1 MKHKDLL
8 GITVDELINN
18 YVHVYIDQDGD
29 YGYYIGIMD
38 LKDAQKLPSK
48 YLLKDIIDDILL
60 ADLLN
65 GTVLDLGDLDD

>member
-1 MKHKDLL
+1 MKHRDLL

-18 YVHVYIDQDGD
+18 YVHVYVDQDGD
-29 YGYYIGIMD
+29 YGYYIGFLE

-48 YLLKDIIDDILL
+48 YWLKDIIADILL

-65 GTVLDLGDLDD
+65 GAVLDLGDLDD

>member
-1 MKHKDLL
+1 MKHRDLL

-18 YVHVYIDQDGD
+18 YVHVYVDQDGD

-38 LKDAQKLPSK
+38 LKDAHQLPPK
-48 YLLKDIIDDILL
+48 YSLKDIVDDILL

-65 GTVLDLGDLDD
+65 GIVLDLGDLDD

>member
-1 MKHKDLL
+1 MKHRDLL

-18 YVHVYIDQDGD
+18 YVHVYVAQDGD

-38 LKDAQKLPSK
+38 LKDAHRLPPK

-65 GTVLDLGDLDD
+65 GNVLDLGDLND